1 MDYKDLLYAPSSG
14 YKLEKICLEGTWQG
28 IIDEI
33 GAWAWNSSSG
43 KQILWL
49 KGLAGTGKSSIA
61 HTIGK
66 QFDEQHHLGSF
77 FCFDISSKPPRA
89 PEHLFPTIA
98 VNLAGF
104 DNYWNTALWNVI
116 KNDPSL
122 CTTDSVQRQFGEF
135 FLKPA
140 DSLRVVGP
148 ILIIIDALDEC
159 GDASSRKILLEMLAT
174 RMSTLPG
181 NFKLLVTS
189 HPEKDIVSAFEN
201 CSHICSKDMDNI
213 EPKETQND
221 VFTYFQVHLKDH
233 KSEFD
238 KIWPDWCD
246 QLAKKSEG
254 LFQWA
259 STACLFITDLFVMP
273 IDQLNLVLGK
283 FKSESLNE
291 LYSQIVTR
299 AFPKEQGRDQLKTI
313 LGTLFVAKEALTI
326 SEVIAVI
333 ALIPDIPS
341 KVIKQIL
348 QHLGS
353 LFRGVSG
360 DAAAV
365 VPLHTSLLYACCFWA
380 SHLGCIEVK
389 NDILVELEKFVQTR
403 LLYWLEVLSL
413 TSRVPEAISSL
424 QIAATWAKNAHSAS
438 ILSDMQQFISTFWRP
453 INESVGHIYLSALAF
468 CPENS
473 AVLNNYSAHFG
484 NKIKLISN
492 RHINWSGSLNVFQGH
507 AKYVL
512 SVAFSPDGTK
522 IVSVS
527 DDMTIRL
534 WDAATGKSIGSPFEG
549 HTDTIISVAFS
560 PDGTQVV
567 SGSDDNTIRLWDAA
581 IDTPTEPS
589 PNVNSPQSDSLNM
602 SAPPSG
608 LPESPLTGRF

>member
-14 YKLEKICLEGTWQG
+14 YKLEKNCLEGTRQG

-49 KGLAGTGKSSIA
+49 KGLAGTGKSSVA

-66 QFDEQHHLGSF
+66 QFDEQHRLGSF

-148 ILIIIDALDEC
+148 ILIIIDALDEY
-159 GDASSRKILLEMLAT
+159 GDASSCKILLEMLAT

-189 HPEKDIVSAFEN
+189 RPEKDI
-201 CSHICSKDMDNI
+201 
-213 EPKETQND
+213 
-221 VFTYFQVHLKDH
+221 
-233 KSEFD
+233 
-238 KIWPDWCD
+238 
-246 QLAKKSEG
+246 
-254 LFQWA
+254 
-259 STACLFITDLFVMP
+259 
-273 IDQLNLVLGK
+273 
-283 FKSESLNE
+283 
-291 LYSQIVTR
+291 
-299 AFPKEQGRDQLKTI
+299 
-313 LGTLFVAKEALTI
+313 
-326 SEVIAVI
+326 
-333 ALIPDIPS
+333 
-341 KVIKQIL
+341 
-348 QHLGS
+348 
-353 LFRGVSG
+353 
-360 DAAAV
+360 
-365 VPLHTSLLYACCFWA
+365 
-380 SHLGCIEVK
+380 
-389 NDILVELEKFVQTR
+389 
-403 LLYWLEVLSL
+403 
-413 TSRVPEAISSL
+413 
-424 QIAATWAKNAHSAS
+424 
-438 ILSDMQQFISTFWRP
+438 
-453 INESVGHIYLSALAF
+453 
-468 CPENS
+468 
-473 AVLNNYSAHFG
+473 
-484 NKIKLISN
+484 
-492 RHINWSGSLNVFQGH
+492 GH

-608 LPESPLTGRF
+608 LPEWPSPRTSTEIVSLSNGISLDYNNWACGPNGELLFWVPPWNKNFTSPRNTLVIGKYATVVDYSQFVHGPRWAECKTSDLI